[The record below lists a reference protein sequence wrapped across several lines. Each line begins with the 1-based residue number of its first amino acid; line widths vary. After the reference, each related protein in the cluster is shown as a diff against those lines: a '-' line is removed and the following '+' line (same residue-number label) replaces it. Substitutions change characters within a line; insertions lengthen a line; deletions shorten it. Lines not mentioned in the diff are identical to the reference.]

1 MKQILTLLLLACSSF
16 LFAQKINVQAYKT
29 LQVSG
34 KPPDTETE
42 MGQDGGKT
50 KEDKPV
56 YQYQFYVSAA
66 DSAAANFKVLA
77 IVVDKAYYTATL
89 HKVKSPVVYS
99 TPGRKDKQVVAK
111 TKATVFAVA
120 IAPSNKKVARLTKA
134 QLKNEVVVIYS
145 VDGKTYFEVVKKLE
159 TFETAMP
166 Q

>member
-1 MKQILTLLLLACSSF
+1 MKHILTLLLLATSSF

-34 KPPDTETE
+34 KAPDTETQ
-42 MGQDGGKT
+42 MGQGGGEA
-50 KEDKPV
+50 KEDKPI

-77 IVVDKAYYTATL
+77 IVVDKAYYKTTL
-89 HKVKSPVVYS
+89 LKVKTPVVYS
-99 TPGRKDKQVVAK
+99 TPGRKDKLIVAK
-111 TKATVFAVA
+111 TKATVYAVA
-120 IAPSNKKVARLTKA
+120 IAETNKKVVRLTRA

-145 VDGKTYFEVVKKLE
+145 VDGKTYFETLKKLE
-159 TFETAMP
+159 TYETAMP